1 VFELL
6 HDGVDDSLVMAL
18 DGFSACFDD
27 SLLGFQNFNKKVV
40 QGLSASHCFADKVVH
55 RFCPCHC
62 VHPTCE
68 HKWQMSGSPFF
79 LHLEELSQKLGFMTI
94 KQV

>member
-1 VFELL
+1 MFKFL
-6 HDGVDDSLVMAL
+6 HHRVDDSLVMAL
-18 DGFSACFDD
+18 NGFSACFDD
-27 SLLGFQNFNKKVV
+27 SLLGLQYFNEKVV

-62 VHPTCE
+62 VHPACE
-68 HKWQMSGSPFF
+68 HKRQMSGGPFF
-79 LHLEELSQKLGFMTI
+79 LHLEELSQILGFMAI